1 MLLNSQKIKQM
12 DISSAKTCTIC
23 PEKIFTSQMQL
34 DHHISVNHGET
45 NQDQNISRLLQL
57 KKAKKSLT
65 AKFSTIKNEL
75 PLMFKKNVSNRNV
88 VKLLGEEMAS
98 LKHQIANK
106 DADIK
111 LFSEYQK
118 KSEQC
123 STSSSDSLV
132 HGNFLLTFCNYT
144 FYKQKG

>member
-12 DISSAKTCTIC
+12 DISSTKTCSIC

-34 DHHISVNHGET
+34 DQHISVNHGET
-45 NQDQNISRLLQL
+45 NQDRNISRLLQL
-57 KKAKKSLT
+57 KNAKKILT
-65 AKFSTIKNEL
+65 AKFFAIKNEL
-75 PLMFKKNVSNRNV
+75 RLMFKKNVNNTKV
-88 VKLLGEEMAS
+88 VGLLEQEMVS
-98 LKHQIANK
+98 LKHQIADK

-132 HGNFLLTFCNYT
+132 HGNFLLVFCNYT
-144 FYKQKG
+144 FL